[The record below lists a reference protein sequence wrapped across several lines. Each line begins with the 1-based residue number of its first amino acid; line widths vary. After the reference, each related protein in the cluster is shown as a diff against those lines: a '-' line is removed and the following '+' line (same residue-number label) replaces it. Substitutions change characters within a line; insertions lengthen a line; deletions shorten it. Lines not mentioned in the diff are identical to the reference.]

1 MENWRYKLLWLI
13 LGLMVLLFFSVFTR
27 QQSRAPE
34 VVFSEFWAAVDRGE
48 IMEVTIQ
55 GQNIPIQGKY
65 QNGESFRTFAPNDP
79 YLVKTLRAKEVRV
92 AAKTVQSPWYVVLLM
107 NWAPMLLLVGV
118 WIFFMRGQVGGGVEM
133 KDLGRRV
140 ERLEK
145 KVGI

>member
-1 MENWRYKLLWLI
+1 
-13 LGLMVLLFFSVFTR
+13 
-27 QQSRAPE
+27 
-34 VVFSEFWAAVDRGE
+34 
-48 IMEVTIQ
+48 MEVTIQ

-79 YLVKTLRAKEVRV
+79 DLVKTLRAKEVRI

-145 KVGI
+145 KVEI